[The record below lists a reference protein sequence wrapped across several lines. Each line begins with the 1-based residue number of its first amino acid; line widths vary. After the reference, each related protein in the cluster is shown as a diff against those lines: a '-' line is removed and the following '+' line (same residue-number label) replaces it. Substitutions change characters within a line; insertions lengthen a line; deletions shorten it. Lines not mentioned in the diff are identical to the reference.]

1 MRTERLGPLP
11 VVNSFLDRLGL
22 SRLLDRFV
30 PTDDRRVRLPF
41 APALGVL
48 LRSLVVEREPIY
60 RQQETVRTFA
70 PSAFGLTT
78 HEVELVGDDAI
89 GRALD
94 RLYDADRAGLL
105 TEVVL
110 AAGRVFG
117 VSFDELHNDS
127 TSVSFCGQYG
137 QARGRSIRGRRAP
150 FITYGYS
157 KNHRPDL
164 KQLLFILTTTRD
176 GGVPIQFRCA
186 DGNESDSR
194 THAETW
200 DALCRVVGRADFL
213 YVADSKLCSREAM
226 DHIQDGKGRFICV
239 MPRTRLED
247 AEFREWLQTHAPDWT
262 LVWDRP
268 HPRRRGGPRDRWSVF
283 RYPLPSREGWPVVWV
298 HSALLALRQEHTR
311 RENLTRAVQELEQ
324 LNARLAGPRPRHR
337 LRREVEQRVAE
348 IVDACKV
355 RRYLKVAATQA
366 AEHRYRQAKPG
377 RPGPNT
383 QYVRRTRR
391 YWRLAW
397 ELDQPAVDY
406 DRKSDGMYP
415 LLTNDGSLTDA
426 EVLDAHKRQPTIEK
440 RFEQTKTVMEIAPVL
455 LKNEG
460 RVEALFFLYFV
471 ALLVQALIERQLR
484 LAMKRADIAD
494 LPLYPEER
502 ATQRPTTEQVL
513 RLFSLTQ
520 RHVLRYRDVELK
532 TFEPELTPL
541 QRQILELLGV
551 PASAYGRRD

>member
-1 MRTERLGPLP
+1 M
-11 VVNSFLDRLGL
+11 
-22 SRLLDRFV
+22 
-30 PTDDRRVRLPF
+30 
-41 APALGVL
+41 
-48 LRSLVVEREPIY
+48 
-60 RQQETVRTFA
+60 
-70 PSAFGLTT
+70 
-78 HEVELVGDDAI
+78 
-89 GRALD
+89 
-94 RLYDADRAGLL
+94 
-105 TEVVL
+105 
-110 AAGRVFG
+110 
-117 VSFDELHNDS
+117 
-127 TSVSFCGQYG
+127 
-137 QARGRSIRGRRAP
+137 
-150 FITYGYS
+150 
-157 KNHRPDL
+157 
-164 KQLLFILTTTRD
+164 
-176 GGVPIQFRCA
+176 
-186 DGNESDSR
+186 
-194 THAETW
+194 
-200 DALCRVVGRADFL
+200 
-213 YVADSKLCSREAM
+213 
-226 DHIQDGKGRFICV
+226 
-239 MPRTRLED
+239 
-247 AEFREWLQTHAPDWT
+247 
-262 LVWDRP
+262 
-268 HPRRRGGPRDRWSVF
+268 
-283 RYPLPSREGWPVVWV
+283 VWV

-311 RENLTRAVQELEQ
+311 RENLTRAVQDLEQ

-337 LRREVEQRVAE
+337 LRREVEQRVGK
-348 IVDACKV
+348 IVDGCKV
-355 RRYLKVAATQA
+355 QRYLKVAVTQA

-391 YWRLAW
+391 YWRLGW

-426 EVLDAHKRQPTIEK
+426 EVLEAHKRQPTIEK

-471 ALLVQALIERQLR
+471 ALLVHALIERELR

-502 ATQRPTTEQVL
+502 ATKRPTTEQVL

-520 RHVLRYRDVELK
+520 RHVLWYRDVEVK